1 MPVAVVQLCYSIVVA
16 ADRTKQD
23 SRILVIAN
31 GMEIIVHERHDS
43 ERARRETRDDRL
55 SLLRERFL
63 DRINDDLI
71 VVTVLLIAPAAS
83 TVPVCQ
89 LQVLYTVALA

>member
-1 MPVAVVQLCYSIVVA
+1 MPVAVVQLCNSIVMA

-23 SRILVIAN
+23 SRILVAN

-55 SLLRERFL
+55 SLLERERSR

-83 TVPVCQ
+83 TVCQ
-89 LQVLYTVALA
+89 LQVLYTVVLA